1 MLQPPSSAPPRP
13 VEVKRLP
20 WMRRIHFY
28 SPKLARPLVL
38 FSYRSLDA
46 WALIESCPLV
56 TRFCEH
62 PGHVVVDG
70 QRVLASFVVEGGHR
84 RDFIVLDDDIVLEPE
99 DPRQAP
105 LHADA
110 TVVRV
115 TDDWFE
121 PYRQWIANWLR
132 INPYLAANARFITPP
147 ALERVAGEFARPRPL
162 YDAEH
167 ALREM
172 DRQLARTAIFMLLHR
187 GRLRSDDLMT
197 HALSE
202 TTVFYAPD
210 EPGRRP

>member
-1 MLQPPSSAPPRP
+1 MPQPPSSALPRP

-20 WMRRIHFY
+20 WMRHIHFY
-28 SPKLARPLVL
+28 SSKLARSLVL

-46 WALIESCPLV
+46 WALIESCPLI
-56 TRFCEH
+56 TCFCEH

-70 QRVLASFVVEGGHR
+70 QRVLANFVVEGGHR
-84 RDFIVLDDDIVLEPE
+84 RDFIVLDDDIALEAE

-115 TDDWFE
+115 TDDWFQ
-121 PYRQWIANWLR
+121 PYRQWITNWLH
-132 INPYLAANARFITPP
+132 INPSLAANARFITPP
-147 ALERVAGEFARPRPL
+147 ALERVAGEFTRPRPL

-172 DRQLARTAIFMLLHR
+172 DRQLARTAIYMLLHR

-197 HALSE
+197 HPLSQ

-210 EPGRRP
+210 GADRRP

>member
-1 MLQPPSSAPPRP
+1 MPQATSAAMPLP

-20 WMRRIHFY
+20 WMRRIHLY
-28 SPKLARPLVL
+28 SPKLARMLVL
-38 FSYRSLDA
+38 FSYRSIDA
-46 WALIESCPLV
+46 WSLIESCPRI

-70 QRVLASFVVEGGHR
+70 QRVLASFLVEDSRG
-84 RDFIVLDDDIVLEPE
+84 RDFIVLDDDIALEAE

-115 TDDWFE
+115 TDDWFD

-132 INPYLAANARFITPP
+132 INPYLVANARFITAT
-147 ALERVAGEFARPRPL
+147 ALERVAAEFVTPRPL
-162 YDAEH
+162 FDAEH

-202 TTVFYAPD
+202 TTVFYP
-210 EPGRRP
+210 PGDPPRRS